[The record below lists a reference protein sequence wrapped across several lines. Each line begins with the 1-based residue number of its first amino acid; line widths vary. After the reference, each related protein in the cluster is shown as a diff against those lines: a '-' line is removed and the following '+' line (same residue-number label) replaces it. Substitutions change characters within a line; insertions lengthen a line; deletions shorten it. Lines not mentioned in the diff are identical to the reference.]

1 MVQSAGIV
9 VNRPLTERGGTRV
22 LLLEDQ
28 ALIRAGMRA
37 LIEASE
43 PGAVVRE
50 AGSYDEAVACL
61 EATSPDVAFLD
72 IDLKSARTGLDVLAH
87 IRARGLSTRTIVLS
101 ANGEAAFVLN
111 ALRMGASGYIVKD
124 MDGDGLFR
132 RALDTVF
139 QGGVFLPADI
149 FGREDATAAAAPA
162 SLDTIGVKGRALE
175 VLYSICQG
183 FSNQLIA
190 EKMNLAE
197 STVANDYNTRLF
209 RQFRVASRAALI
221 VEVARRGIIPPPPPS
236 LGGNI
241 SG

>member
-1 MVQSAGIV
+1 
-9 VNRPLTERGGTRV
+9 
-22 LLLEDQ
+22 
-28 ALIRAGMRA
+28 MRA

-43 PGAVVRE
+43 PGAVVSE
-50 AGSYDEAVACL
+50 ARSYDEAVACL
-61 EATSPDVAFLD
+61 EATSPDVAFLG

-111 ALRMGASGYIVKD
+111 ALRAGASGYIVKD

-139 QGGVFLPADI
+139 QGGVFLPAGI
-149 FGREDATAAAAPA
+149 FGREDATVAAAPA
-162 SLDTIGVKGRALE
+162 SLETIGVKGRALE
-175 VLYSICQG
+175 VLYYICQG

-221 VEVARRGIIPPPPPS
+221 VEVARRGIIPPPPPTR
-236 LGGNI
+236 GG
-241 SG
+241 STGG